1 MFRTQLKSKIHLAAV
16 TDANLGYEGSITI
29 PQDVLDQVDLWPG
42 EKVLVVVRDNGERFE
57 TYVQP
62 GAPGSAAFIVNG
74 SAARR
79 VQVGDRITIMAFGLS
94 EKPIRAQKVL
104 CDERNRVVQRSEGY
118 ELVTQPRVVPLR

>member
-1 MFRTQLKSKIHLAAV
+1 MFRTQLKSKIHLARV

-29 PQDVLDQVDLWPG
+29 PQDVLDEVDLWPG

-62 GAPGSAAFIVNG
+62 GAPGTAAFIING
-74 SAARR
+74 AAARR
-79 VQVGDRITIMAFGLS
+79 VQIGDRITIMAFGLA
-94 EKPIRAQKVL
+94 EKPILAKKVV

-118 ELVTQPRVVPLR
+118 DLVTEPRALPLR